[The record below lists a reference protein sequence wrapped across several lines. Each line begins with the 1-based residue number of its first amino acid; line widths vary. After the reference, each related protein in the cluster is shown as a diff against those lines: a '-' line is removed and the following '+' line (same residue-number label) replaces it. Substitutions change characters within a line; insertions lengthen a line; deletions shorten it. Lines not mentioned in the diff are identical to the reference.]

1 MTTKRLL
8 SVYSLLGVVILAF
21 ALSMI
26 FSVSNL
32 RKYEELAQ
40 TELTDTTWIL
50 AQAEVELIRFIY
62 ALDLYMYGDPQ
73 EVTKEDVVEHMEIF
87 WSRLPLF
94 LEGREGRRIARIGYA
109 QETARAALQTLERL
123 EPAITGLKRSDKD
136 GYRKLRAELHGLLNP
151 MRRTLAD
158 FRQWQE
164 AATGIRTERQDRIYA
179 EIIVAFIGIVVS
191 SACLVLLLLHEIRLA
206 NRARTAE
213 HRASTR
219 LSEAI
224 ESFSDGFS
232 LLDKDNRLV
241 LFNRRYREMHAAIG
255 DLLAPGVPFE
265 DLIRARVER
274 GLVPDAVG
282 REEEWIQERLRR
294 NRSPQS
300 DFEIRQHD
308 DRWYRVSE
316 RRTRDGGCVSIR
328 SDITSL
334 KKRQHDLA
342 DQQQRADSANR
353 AKTDFLLTM
362 SHELRTPLNAIM
374 GFSEV
379 MKQQMCGPLG
389 SERYAGYAADI
400 HQSARHLLA
409 VINNIL
415 DISRIEA
422 GRLDLDEQAVAIADE
437 VEKALRLLEDEASE
451 ANIRLIR
458 SIDTG
463 LPLLLGDPHKIQQI
477 VINLAGNAI
486 RYMPAG
492 RRVIISAKRDGKGGI
507 VLSVEDNGPG
517 MTAEEVERVISP
529 FVRLSNPMVRQKDG
543 TGLGLPLVKALVE
556 LHGGTFELKSR
567 PGIGTIALAHFPRG
581 RVLSEGRLMAG
592 GSAAGPA

>member
-1 MTTKRLL
+1 MTAKRIF
-8 SVYSLLGVVILAF
+8 SVYFILGVVILAF
-21 ALSMI
+21 SFSMI
-26 FSVSNL
+26 LSFSNL
-32 RKYEELAQ
+32 RRYESLAR

-50 AQAEVELIRFIY
+50 AQAEVELVRFLSV
-62 ALDLYMYGDPQ
+62 LDLYVYGEPNQ
-73 EVTKEDVVEHMEIF
+73 ATKEDVIEHMEIF

-94 LEGREGRRIARIGYA
+94 LEGREGQRIARIGYA
-109 QETARAALQTLERL
+109 QETARASLRTLERL
-123 EPAITGLKRSDKD
+123 EPAVSALQRTDTE
-136 GYRKLRAELHGLLNP
+136 GYRKLRAELHGLLAP
-151 MRRTLAD
+151 MRQSLAD

-164 AATGIRTERQDRIYA
+164 ATTGIRTERLERVYA
-179 EIIVAFIGIVVS
+179 ELIIAFIGIVIS
-191 SACLVLLLLHEIRLA
+191 SSCLVLMLLHEIRLA
-206 NRARTAE
+206 NRARIAE
-213 HRASTR
+213 QRASTR

-241 LFNRRYREMHAAIG
+241 LFNRRYREMHESIM
-255 DLLAPGVPFE
+255 DLLVPGTPFE
-265 DLIRARVER
+265 TIVRAKVAKGLI
-274 GLVPDAVG
+274 PDAVG

-300 DFEIRQHD
+300 DLEIRELDGH
-308 DRWYRVSE
+308 WFRVSE

-328 SDITSL
+328 TDITSL

-342 DQQQRADSANR
+342 DQQQRADSANK

-389 SERYAGYAADI
+389 NERYADYASDI
-400 HQSARHLLA
+400 HESARHLLA

-422 GRLDLDEQAVAIADE
+422 GRLELDEHAVVIADE
-437 VEKALRLLEDEASE
+437 VEKALRLLEDEASV
-451 ANIRLIR
+451 ANIRLMR

-463 LPLLLGDPHKIQQI
+463 LPMLLGDPHKIQQI

-486 RYMPAG
+486 RYMPPG
-492 RRVIISAKRDGKGGI
+492 RHVVVRAQRDGEGGI
-507 VLSVEDNGPG
+507 VLCVEDNGPG
-517 MTAEEVERVISP
+517 MTPEEVQRVISP
-529 FVRLSNPMVRQKDG
+529 FVRLSNPMVRQQNG

-556 LHGGTFELKSR
+556 LHGGSFELKSK
-567 PGIGTIALAHFPRG
+567 PGKGTVALAHFPRG
-581 RVLSEGRLMAG
+581 RVLGEGRMVAG
-592 GSAAGPA
+592 GSSGGPI